1 MVHEGGPSPE
11 MPRDREDDFQV
22 VRVLVHPTHLVQR
35 SHAPRY
41 KSRSALV
48 CSVQNEGSRVG
59 TVPVS
64 VNFGKNEFRHVLP
77 LLKLEKKKKPA
88 CVELDLTVQSR
99 CEDPCWG
106 RWLWEMENSSAP
118 SRLVLVLGELT
129 FALGMKILRL
139 SFISFECESLP
150 LGCCSTF

>member
-22 VRVLVHPTHLVQR
+22 VRVPVHPPHLVQR

-41 KSRSALV
+41 KSRSASV

-77 LLKLEKKKKPA
+77 LLKLEKKKTCLCRARPHCPKPGQGPLPGKMA
-88 CVELDLTVQSR
+88 M
-99 CEDPCWG
+99 G
-106 RWLWEMENSSAP
+106 N
-118 SRLVLVLGELT
+118 GELFCT
-129 FALGMKILRL
+129 V
-139 SFISFECESLP
+139 
-150 LGCCSTF
+150 